1 MEEKLRVRR
10 IGLTGGIASGKSTVT
25 ELLRK
30 MGFTVLDA
38 DAMYHELVAANGAL
52 LPRLVEAFGEDILAA
67 DGSLDRRAFAKH
79 IFAEKAAR
87 EKLDAITHPAVYHE
101 LDRLA
106 KETISQWKI
115 QRTRKTAED
124 NEVAHRLLFFDIPLL
139 MESFG
144 VSQCLSLDRIW
155 LVTAPEAMRKQ
166 RLMVR
171 DGLSEEEAKRRLAA
185 QMSEDEKQKKADVIL
200 TNDADLEKLKK
211 IVEEAVRGEEY
222 A

>member
-38 DAMYHELVAANGAL
+38 DAIYHQLVAANGAL
-52 LPRLVEAFGEDILAA
+52 LPRLVEAFGKDILAA
-67 DGSLDRRAFAKH
+67 DGSLDRRILGTRVFM
-79 IFAEKAAR
+79 EEAAR

-115 QRTRKTAED
+115 QMKSKTAQHDEA
-124 NEVAHRLLFFDIPLL
+124 VYRLLFFDIPLL
-139 MESFG
+139 MESFEA
-144 VSQCLSLDRIW
+144 SQCLSLDRIW
-155 LVTAPEAMRKQ
+155 LVTAPETMRKQ

-171 DGLSEEEAKRRLAA
+171 DGLSEEEAKRRLAV
-185 QMSEDEKQKKADVIL
+185 QMSEDEKREKADVIF
-200 TNDADLEKLKK
+200 TNDADLGKLKK
-211 IVEEAVRGEEY
+211 MVEEVVRGEEY